1 MHQRSSVLPIM
12 RKYWVYIIG
21 NKGAT
26 TVYIGVTNNLQRR
39 IAEHKTGAISGYTQR
54 YKCDRLLYFEEYQ
67 NIETAI
73 AREKELKGWKR
84 ERKENLITTQN
95 PHRVDLASDWFE

>member
-1 MHQRSSVLPIM
+1 MQR
-12 RKYWVYIIG
+12 YWVYIIG

-26 TVYIGVTNNLQRR
+26 VVYIGVTNNIHRR
-39 IAEHKTGAISGYTQR
+39 VAEHKIGAIPGYTQR
-54 YKCDRLLYFEEYQ
+54 YKCDKLLYFEEFQ
-67 NIETAI
+67 NINQAI

-84 ERKENLITTQN
+84 ERKESLIAMLN

>member
-39 IAEHKTGAISGYTQR
+39 IAEHKIGAIPGYTQL

-84 ERKENLITTQN
+84 ERKENLIATQN

>member
-1 MHQRSSVLPIM
+1 M

-54 YKCDRLLYFEEYQ
+54 YKCDRLLSFEEYQ

-84 ERKENLITTQN
+84 ERKENLIATQN